1 MDNFESTFLRWICLF
16 DKFKDNEY
24 SRLGNKLEDKDKI
37 IQLLKD
43 EIKEY
48 FKPNTSPENN
58 KTDNTL
64 IIKKLNRDKIDLEM
78 NCNELK
84 QQIIELDKKHKEL
97 NGNFETKTSDY
108 NKLILM
114 FDNIESENIMLKKN
128 LKLFEETIQAKDTE
142 ITSLKDQLCNKPIT
156 NNQTN
161 ISGQESNSMPSS
173 ILFNELSCLELEE
186 ITHDKE
192 KYRHKYKSIK
202 KELSNT
208 EIHVEELNEKLN
220 ELETQKKYLKMELD
234 VCNLQHENSVQKLK
248 VARIRLQEFEGQNN
262 NLQEEV
268 EILNFCTLEQ
278 LHKINILTSEKN
290 NFVNETNMLKE
301 QFSHKQSEMNEQ
313 IKLKNDLIKDIYQK
327 INNLKNMKVELESL
341 LKKEKKII

>member
-1 MDNFESTFLRWICLF
+1 
-16 DKFKDNEY
+16 
-24 SRLGNKLEDKDKI
+24 
-37 IQLLKD
+37 
-43 EIKEY
+43 
-48 FKPNTSPENN
+48 
-58 KTDNTL
+58 
-64 IIKKLNRDKIDLEM
+64 
-78 NCNELK
+78 
-84 QQIIELDKKHKEL
+84 
-97 NGNFETKTSDY
+97 
-108 NKLILM
+108 
-114 FDNIESENIMLKKN
+114 
-128 LKLFEETIQAKDTE
+128 
-142 ITSLKDQLCNKPIT
+142 
-156 NNQTN
+156 
-161 ISGQESNSMPSS
+161 
-173 ILFNELSCLELEE
+173 
-186 ITHDKE
+186 
-192 KYRHKYKSIK
+192 
-202 KELSNT
+202 
-208 EIHVEELNEKLN
+208 
-220 ELETQKKYLKMELD
+220 MELD